1 MRFFL
6 KKADRIL
13 KRSDFVELSRVGRR
27 VYTGVFMAVVAPNR
41 TGGPRLGVTVTRK
54 VGGAVQRNRIKRL
67 VREFFRL
74 NRQRLKLSGDINII
88 ARSGAAERSNHELRQ
103 AIEELFEKV
112 AKQIGG

>member
-6 KKADRIL
+6 RKEDRLL
-13 KRSDFVELSRVGRR
+13 KRADFLALSQAGRR
-27 VYTGVFMAVVAPNR
+27 VTCRFFLALVVSNR
-41 TGGPRLGVTVTRK
+41 GARARVGITVSRK

-67 VREFFRL
+67 VRECFRL
-74 NRQRLKLSGDINII
+74 NRLRLKLGGDINII
-88 ARSGAAERSNHELRQ
+88 ARSGAAGLSNHELRQ